1 MKGKHYS
8 RYKIFCLLA
17 FIMCMPFSA
26 MATPLTME
34 YAVTDLG
41 TGLYQYDFELILD
54 NHDGTWV
61 SGNEWDWIIFGDVPY
76 DDRPSP
82 IADFSNFVAT
92 DLPTGSFLT
101 GSSGG
106 HNGPTLAI
114 GDNSVS
120 LPGWTPTAIG
130 ESLLWS
136 GTSATFL
143 DQSELLWSSLI
154 TGGGAQYVSF
164 EVANLVSYTAPAPTV
179 LGLMSIGLLGVSA
192 ATRRRN
198 KMH

>member
-8 RYKIFCLLA
+8 RYKIYCLLA
-17 FIMCMPFSA
+17 FIMYMPFTA

-54 NHDGTWV
+54 NHDGSWV
-61 SGNEWDWIIFGDVPY
+61 SGNEWDWITFADAPVGST
-76 DDRPSP
+76 SP
-82 IADFSNFVAT
+82 LADFSNFVAT
-92 DLPTGSFLT
+92 DLPAGSILT
-101 GSSGG
+101 NSSGG
-106 HNGPTLAI
+106 HNGPTLALTN
-114 GDNSVS
+114 GSAG
-120 LPGWTPTAIG
+120 LPGWVPAAIG

-143 DQSELLWSSLI
+143 GQGDLLWSSLI
-154 TGGGAQYVSF
+154 TGGGASSVSF

-179 LGLMSIGLLGVSA
+179 LGLMSIGLLSVGA
-192 ATRRRN
+192 ATRRRKKLN
-198 KMH
+198 